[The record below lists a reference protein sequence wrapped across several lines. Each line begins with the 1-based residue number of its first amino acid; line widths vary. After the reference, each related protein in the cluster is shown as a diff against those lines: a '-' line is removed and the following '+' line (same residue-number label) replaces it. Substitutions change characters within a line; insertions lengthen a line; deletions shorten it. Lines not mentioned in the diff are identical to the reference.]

1 MLFLFICKKQKGKPD
16 FHVYSHH
23 TTQNSLAL
31 LSLCFALHD
40 LTLCC
45 VAYECVKK
53 SSPFRSSSSSPSL
66 AKQTETKLLASGC
79 EEMYLLLQMISYVNI
94 ENHIYS
100 VHETHLDLDIYYAL
114 FFRKHDDM
122 ERRRHPR
129 RHHNHQ
135 ESDGH

>member
-1 MLFLFICKKQKGKPD
+1 MLVCFSYSFVKSKKENQIFMFIA
-16 FHVYSHH
+16 
-23 TTQNSLAL
+23 TTQHKIHLLFSLYAL
-31 LSLCFALHD
+31 LYMTWL
-40 LTLCC
+40 C

-100 VHETHLDLDIYYAL
+100 VHETHLDIHYAL